1 MIQISHLYRIDN
13 TKNGKYYIGKHNGV
27 EQNGYWG
34 SGLKLKH
41 SISKYG
47 VETFKYTVL
56 VISDEDTI
64 FELEKNLVTTQLIE
78 NDNRCMNLMCGG
90 FGGGIPSQSTRQK
103 LSEAKINHPMYLNK
117 HRGEK
122 IRQAL
127 LGSKLS
133 EERKDKIRQKAI
145 GRIHSD
151 ESKKKR
157 NESISKL
164 IWINNGKSNY
174 RINKELKESYLNQG
188 FLLGRTS
195 FTKEAREN
203 IKKSVIGRKH
213 SEETKL
219 KISQSNKLTK
229 KGKLNG

>member
-1 MIQISHLYRIDN
+1 MNISHLYRI
-13 TKNGKYYIGKHNGV
+13 
-27 EQNGYWG
+27 
-34 SGLKLKH
+34 
-41 SISKYG
+41 
-47 VETFKYTVL
+47 
-56 VISDEDTI
+56 
-64 FELEKNLVTTQLIE
+64 
-78 NDNRCMNLMCGG
+78 
-90 FGGGIPSQSTRQK
+90 
-103 LSEAKINHPMYLNK
+103 
-117 HRGEK
+117 
-122 IRQAL
+122 
-127 LGSKLS
+127 
-133 EERKDKIRQKAI
+133 
-145 GRIHSD
+145 
-151 ESKKKR
+151 
-157 NESISKL
+157 ESISKL

>member
-1 MIQISHLYRIDN
+1 MNISHLYKIEN
-13 TKNGKYYIGKHNGV
+13 IKNGKYYIGKHNGV

-34 SGLKLKH
+34 SGLKLKR
-41 SISKYG
+41 SIAKYG
-47 VETFKYTVL
+47 IENFKYTVL

-64 FELEKNLVTTQLIE
+64 FEFEKNLVTPQLIE
-78 NDNRCMNLMCGG
+78 NDTRCMNLMSGG

-103 LSEAKINHPMYLNK
+103 LSKARINHPMYLDK
-117 HRGEK
+117 RRGEK

-164 IWINNGKSNY
+164 IWINDGKSNY

-188 FLLGRTS
+188 FLLGRTP
-195 FTKEAREN
+195 FTEEARKN
-203 IKKSVIGRKH
+203 IRNSLIGRKH
-213 SEETKL
+213 SEATKL
-219 KISQSNKLTK
+219 KIGRSNKIIK

>member
-1 MIQISHLYRIDN
+1 MNISHLYRIEN

-27 EQNGYWG
+27 EQNGY
-34 SGLKLKH
+34 
-41 SISKYG
+41 Y
-47 VETFKYTVL
+47 
-56 VISDEDTI
+56 
-64 FELEKNLVTTQLIE
+64 
-78 NDNRCMNLMCGG
+78 
-90 FGGGIPSQSTRQK
+90 
-103 LSEAKINHPMYLNK
+103 
-117 HRGEK
+117 
-122 IRQAL
+122 
-127 LGSKLS
+127 
-133 EERKDKIRQKAI
+133 
-145 GRIHSD
+145 
-151 ESKKKR
+151 
-157 NESISKL
+157 
-164 IWINNGKSNY
+164 GKSNY